1 MHSKPVAR
9 TRTHVLRTA
18 KASFTFVVICMIIT
32 ADSHAYIDPGSG
44 ALIWQALLAVFVG
57 ASFYMRSIIRRVK
70 QWVSP
75 KKKDEQET
83 EKSSV

>member
-1 MHSKPVAR
+1 MLSKPVAR
-9 TRTHVLRTA
+9 TRTQLLRTA

-32 ADSHAYIDPGSG
+32 TDSHAYIDPGSG

-75 KKKDEQET
+75 KKNDENET